1 MKERIKQILKS
12 KEFKILV
19 YFILILIVVI
29 ALSRVYL
36 NYLTKINKYNW
47 QGADVD
53 GDGAVGDVEGYA
65 YLFGGFAKD
74 IGGELSSSWKTG
86 ITLLPLDIKTFIVPI
101 CIVLQIIAVAIKN
114 HKKILSNIALSMNL
128 ASSVLAIFVSIF
140 GSIWLIKGIVIFDML
155 ISIILLIYNNKS
167 KNQTKIDL
175 YDLNEKI

>member
-1 MKERIKQILKS
+1 MNERLKQVLKS

-19 YFILILIVVI
+19 FFILVLIVVI
-29 ALSRVYL
+29 TL
-36 NYLTKINKYNW
+36 NRAYFDYLTKINKYNW

-53 GDGAVGDVEGYA
+53 GDGTVGDVEGYG

-86 ITLLPLDIKTFIVPI
+86 ITLLPLAIKTFIVPI
-101 CIVLQIIAVAIKN
+101 CIILQIIAVALKN
-114 HKKILSNIALSMNL
+114 HKKVLSNIAVSINL
-128 ASSVLAIFVSIF
+128 ASSILAIFASLLGNVWI
-140 GSIWLIKGIVIFDML
+140 IKGIVIFDML

-175 YDLNEKI
+175 YDFNKKI